1 MDEEQAEAVQ
11 QPRRAPETSVNID
24 EDLLNSWIIA
34 LKAERKSERTI
45 KSYRY
50 DVGVF
55 LRWCAEAERE
65 PQLTRRNLRDFTNSQ
80 LDAGLDAATALHRHI
95 AVKRLSAWLLKEGEI
110 PVNLIEHEPGPKIDV
125 KVKMPYEEADLKALL
140 AACKGTDFAA
150 RRDEA
155 ITRVLIE
162 TGGRATE
169 TVKMALSGVN
179 LRALTIVIKGKGG
192 DERVVAISAQTAQAI
207 DRYLRMRRTHRLAST
222 SDALWLGANGRVF
235 GYSGLYR
242 ALHLRAAAAGLT
254 EFHPHRLRRTWAD
267 RWLDKGGSETG
278 MDQVAGWKSV
288 KSKEP
293 YIRARKNLRALDE
306 ARRLNLGDL

>member
-1 MDEEQAEAVQ
+1 MDEQQFETAPQA
-11 QPRRAPETSVNID
+11 RKAPETSINID
-24 EDLLNSWIIA
+24 EDLLNSWVIA
-34 LKAERKSERTI
+34 LKAHRKSDRTI

-50 DVGVF
+50 DVMVF
-55 LRWCAEAERE
+55 IRWCANDGRE

-80 LDAGLDAATALHRHI
+80 LEAGLEAATALHRHI
-95 AVKRLSAWLLKEGEI
+95 AVKRFSAWLFDEGET
-110 PVNLIEHEPGPKIDV
+110 PANLIEHEPGPKIDE
-125 KVKMPYEEADLKALL
+125 KVKMPYDEADLKALL
-140 AACKGTDFAA
+140 AACKGTDFAS

-169 TVKMALSGVN
+169 TVKMALPGVS
-179 LRALTIVIKGKGG
+179 LRNLTIVIKGKGG

-207 DRYLRMRRTHRLAST
+207 DRYLRVRRTHRLAST
-222 SDALWLGANGRVF
+222 DALWLGANGRVF

-242 ALHLRAAAAGLT
+242 MLHQRAASAGLT
-254 EFHPHRLRRTWAD
+254 GFHPHRLRRTWAD
-267 RWLDKGGSETG
+267 RWLEKGGSETG

-293 YIRARKNLRALDE
+293 YIRGRKNLRALDE